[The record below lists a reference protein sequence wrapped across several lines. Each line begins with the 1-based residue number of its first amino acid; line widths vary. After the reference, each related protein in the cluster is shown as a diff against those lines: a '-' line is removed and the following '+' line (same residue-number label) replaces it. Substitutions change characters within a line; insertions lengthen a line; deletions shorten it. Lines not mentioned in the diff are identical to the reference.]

1 MTQSD
6 DSTRHLAWFRP
17 TVFLSKLLLVEQDN
31 PRNKIVAEV
40 YHKDGS
46 IRFVVRT
53 TANMDDELIWRE
65 MCKTEVERMKE
76 MIAFHIAKKLN

>member
-1 MTQSD
+1 MKQND

-40 YHKDGS
+40 YHKGGS

-53 TANMDDELIWRE
+53 AANMDDELIWRE
-65 MCKTEVERMKE
+65 MCKTEVEHMQKN
-76 MIAFHIAKKLN
+76 IAYHIAKKLN